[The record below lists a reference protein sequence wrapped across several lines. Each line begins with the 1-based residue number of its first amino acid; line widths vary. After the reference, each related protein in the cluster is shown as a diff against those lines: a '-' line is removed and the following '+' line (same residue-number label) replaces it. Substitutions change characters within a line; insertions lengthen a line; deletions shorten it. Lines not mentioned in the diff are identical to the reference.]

1 MGYRSY
7 VLGMVITIA
16 LLVKEVMRYV
26 WLQLQPYG
34 LQKLCVM
41 YGYNYSLM
49 GYKSYVLCMVI
60 TIALWA
66 KEWLQ
71 VRCNCFTRISDLI

>member
-41 YGYNYSLM
+41 YGYHYSLM
-49 GYKSYVLCMVI
+49 G
-60 TIALWA
+60 
-66 KEWLQ
+66 
-71 VRCNCFTRISDLI
+71 